1 VWDSPNVFVTGAAQ
15 YPQNPCANPT
25 GTLAALAY
33 RTGDALVDRY
43 FNSEREL
50 LV

>member
-1 VWDSPNVFVTGAAQ
+1 MWDTPYVFVTGAAL
-15 YPQNPCANPT
+15 YPTNPGVNPT

-33 RTGDALVDRY
+33 RTGDRLVEAWGRDPT
-43 FNSEREL
+43 EL